1 MGQDITEMTPSK
13 GFVVE
18 WISSI
23 IGLIFTAFGKFQLK
37 ICLIFRCYNLD
48 LFDDFCIYFYRK
60 CFRIYVVYHS
70 LQSWMYNR

>member
-48 LFDDFCIYFYRK
+48 LFDAVFDPDPLYTQDFGF
-60 CFRIYVVYHS
+60 
-70 LQSWMYNR
+70 LDPEPDPQ

>member
-48 LFDDFCIYFYRK
+48 LFDDFCI
-60 CFRIYVVYHS
+60 
-70 LQSWMYNR
+70 